1 MTLGAEYDTEARA
14 IGITLAAGDAHA
26 TRSDLVHER
35 GRVALLEGVP
45 VDVEVLHPERGIE
58 KPLRAAAKRYDLD
71 LEALL
76 AAARSA
82 IAAPD
87 REVTLDVAAPSS

>member
-58 KPLRAAAKRYDLD
+58 EPCEPR
-71 LEALL
+71 
-76 AAARSA
+76 RS
-82 IAAPD
+82 
-87 REVTLDVAAPSS
+87 VTTLTSRRC